1 MADRRPGH
9 ATPRWVWVGGIITVV
24 LVTILIILLVAGGG
38 SHGPG
43 RHLPAGEPRG
53 TAEPA
58 AWDADGAASMARPQA
73 WS

>member
-1 MADRRPGH
+1 MPERRPRH
-9 ATPRWVWVGGIITVV
+9 ATPRWVWVGGIITVA
-24 LVTILIILLVAGGG
+24 LVTILVILLVAGGS

-53 TAEPA
+53 MAEPTSHA
-58 AWDADGAASMARPQA
+58 GDYTCEQQAQA